1 LPSKSRRTAE
11 GQGAG
16 LAELGAA
23 NRATKSCQGA
33 GSSRPAP
40 ASALPGIKDPV
51 LQQGN
56 PSGVSH

>member
-51 LQQGN
+51 LQ
-56 PSGVSH
+56 